1 MIKHFFVLL
10 GLISFVLFHKVFITF
25 GKVYKAIITGYYAK
39 GMKLV
44 GKGIS
49 IEYPVSKIHGRSY
62 ISIGDYSVIGKRAV
76 ITAWN
81 KNKVPTLSI
90 GNNVAIGDDCHIT
103 ASNSIIIGDGTL
115 IGNKV
120 TITDNSHGSFVKE
133 DLLISP
139 ADRKVISKGGVV
151 IGNNVWVGDKVSIL
165 PGVNIGDGC
174 VIGANSV
181 VTHNVP
187 SFSLVVG
194 SPAKLIKNT
203 EI

>member
-10 GLISFVLFHKVFITF
+10 GSISFVLFNNVFIIF
-25 GKVYKAIITGYYAK
+25 GKVYKAIITGYYAN

-120 TITDNSHGSFVKE
+120 TITDNNHGSFTKE
-133 DLLISP
+133 ELLIHP
-139 ADRKVISKGGVV
+139 ADRQVISKGEVV
-151 IGNNVWVGDKVSIL
+151 IGNNVWLGDKVSIL
-165 PGVNIGDGC
+165 SGVHIGDGC
-174 VIGANSV
+174 IIGANAV
-181 VTHNVP
+181 VTHDINPYCV
-187 SFSLVVG
+187 VVG
-194 SPAKLIKNT
+194 NPGKIVKTLK
-203 EI
+203 